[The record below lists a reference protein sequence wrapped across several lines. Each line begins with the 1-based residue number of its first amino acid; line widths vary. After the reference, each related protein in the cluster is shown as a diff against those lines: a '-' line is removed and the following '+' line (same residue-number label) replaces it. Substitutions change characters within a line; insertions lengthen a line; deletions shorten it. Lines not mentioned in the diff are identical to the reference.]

1 MTVRNNKSS
10 INENDDNHN
19 SINKNNNSKEG
30 Q

>member
-1 MTVRNNKSS
+1 MTVRNDKSS

-19 SINKNNNSKEG
+19 SINKNINSKEG